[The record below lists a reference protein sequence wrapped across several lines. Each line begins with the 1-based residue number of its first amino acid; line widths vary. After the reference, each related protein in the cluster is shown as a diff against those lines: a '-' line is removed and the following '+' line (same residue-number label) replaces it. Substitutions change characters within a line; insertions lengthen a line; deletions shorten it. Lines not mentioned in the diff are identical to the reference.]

1 MTILN
6 AIKTDLPEA
15 HASQALTVAVAL
27 TLLVLVLV
35 LVLAG
40 SIANAATIYKCTQP
54 DGRTEYSNVTCGP
67 DEGVE
72 YITDGTF
79 SVMSR
84 GNSAPPPLSN
94 DAIYRQ
100 QRMAGEAEE
109 RKAAATRAP

>member
-1 MTILN
+1 MTMLN
-6 AIKTDLPEA
+6 AIKPCLPEA
-15 HASQALTVAVAL
+15 ASQALTVAVAL
-27 TLLVLVLV
+27 TLLVLV

>member
-1 MTILN
+1 MTIRN

-27 TLLVLVLV
+27 TLLVLV

-67 DEGVE
+67 DEGIE

>member
-1 MTILN
+1 MTMLN
-6 AIKTDLPEA
+6 AIKPCLPEA
-15 HASQALTVAVAL
+15 ASPALTVAVAL
-27 TLLVLVLV
+27 TLLVLV